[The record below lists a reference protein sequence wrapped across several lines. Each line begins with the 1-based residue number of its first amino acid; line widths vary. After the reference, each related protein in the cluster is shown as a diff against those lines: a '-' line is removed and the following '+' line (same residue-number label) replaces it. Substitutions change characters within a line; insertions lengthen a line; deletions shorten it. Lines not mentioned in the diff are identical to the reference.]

1 MSMRQYAYPGFG
13 EATRLSHWF
22 SQSVR
27 TGDFIHCAGQGMIA
41 FLLQPIPMLTQTIG
55 GYLDEKG
62 TQPKTVVEQID
73 QTFVNV
79 ENALTDAGG
88 KGWSQVYRV
97 NSFHVQLDEEAQEAM
112 VRIFKKWMPD
122 NHPTWTCVQIG
133 RLGGPNMWVEIEV
146 SAYDP
151 EGAKEA
157 GTSPIC
163 SS

>member
-27 TGDFIHCAGQGMIA
+27 TGDFIHCAGQ
-41 FLLQPIPMLTQTIG
+41 G

-112 VRIFKKWMPD
+112 VRNFKKWMPD

-163 SS
+163 R